1 MNKLR
6 RIRRYKYLS
15 FSENSLRII
24 KSGTIKFTKP
34 SEFNDP
40 FDCDPE
46 HETNVDSL
54 LKNRPD
60 LVKKAAQFLNLS
72 KEQLIIEKPI
82 MAERVKKAIEAGYF
96 GQPASDNVGIC
107 SLSRDPLNLLMW
119 AHYSKD
125 HTGFVVEFDIPIE
138 SFDLPEKDVGYFE
151 KLIPHK
157 VHYQDSKPMVSF
169 LDDNDVKM
177 TKQFLTKGSVWKY
190 EQEERV
196 IDYIRKSGIHVY
208 DQKNILFSVIAGMR
222 MKDPELSKLEDAV
235 KTINKEKGLNIS
247 FYKATPLKGKFG
259 LVIKE
264 RPELTSQY
272 NLQ

>member
-1 MNKLR
+1 VNKLKSL
-6 RIRRYKYLS
+6 RRYKYLS
-15 FSENSLRII
+15 FSENSLQII

-46 HETNVDSL
+46 YKDNVNNL
-54 LKNRPD
+54 LKKRPD
-60 LVKKAAQFLNLS
+60 LVKKAGQFLNLS
-72 KEQLIIEKPI
+72 KEQLIVEKPI
-82 MAERVKKAIEAGYF
+82 MAERLKKAIEAGCF

-138 SFDLPEKDVGYFE
+138 SFDLPKKDVGYFE

-157 VHYQDSKPMVSF
+157 VYYQDFKPIVSF
-169 LDDNDVKM
+169 SDDNDVKI

-196 IDYIRKSGIHVY
+196 IDYIRKSGIHAY

-222 MKDPELSKLEDAV
+222 MKDSELSKLEDAV
-235 KTINKEKGLNIS
+235 KNINKEKGLNVS
-247 FYKATPLKGKFG
+247 FYKATPLKGKFE
-259 LVIKE
+259 LFIKE
-264 RPELTSQY
+264 RPELRSQCD
-272 NLQ
+272 LQ

>member
-6 RIRRYKYLS
+6 SIRRYKYLS
-15 FSENSLRII
+15 FSKNSLEII

-46 HETNVDSL
+46 YETNVDNL

-60 LVKKAAQFLNLS
+60 LVNKVAQFLNLS

-82 MAERVKKAIEAGYF
+82 IAERLKKAIEAGNF
-96 GQPASDNVGIC
+96 GQQASDNVGIC

-138 SFDLPEKDVGYFE
+138 TFDLPKRDVEYFE

-157 VHYQDSKPMVSF
+157 VYYQDYKPIVSL
-169 LDDNDVKM
+169 LDDNDAKF

-196 IDYIRKSGIHVY
+196 IDYIRKSGIHAY

-222 MKDPELSKLEDAV
+222 MKDPELSELEDAV

-247 FYKATPLKGKFG
+247 FYKATPLKGKFE
-259 LVIKE
+259 LFVKE
-264 RPELTSQY
+264 RPELKSKC

>member
-15 FSENSLRII
+15 FSGNSLQII
-24 KSGTIKFTKP
+24 KSGTIKFSKP
-34 SEFNDP
+34 SQFNDP

-46 HETNVDSL
+46 HETNVDEF

-60 LVKKAAQFLNLS
+60 FIKKVGQFLSLS
-72 KEQLIIEKPI
+72 QEQLIIEKPI
-82 MAERVKKAIEAGYF
+82 MAERLKKAIEAGNF
-96 GQPASDNVGIC
+96 GQPASDDVGIC

-119 AHYSKD
+119 AHYSKY
-125 HTGFVVEFDIPIE
+125 HTGFVVEFDIPVE
-138 SFDLPEKDVGYFE
+138 SFDLPENDVGYFE

-157 VHYQDSKPMVSF
+157 VHYKDSKPIVSF
-169 LDDNDVKM
+169 LDDNDVKI

-196 IDYIRKSGIHVY
+196 IDYIRKNGIHAY

-235 KTINKEKGLNIS
+235 KTINKEKELNVL
-247 FYKATPLKGKFG
+247 FYKAASLKGKFG
-259 LVIKE
+259 LFIKE
-264 RPELTSQY
+264 RPELKSQC